1 MSTSTQQNGA
11 SFPCARGIP
20 HAKNAHTAVHFAE
33 KTNLENETHPALE
46 GLGQGAAVDKNA
58 TRHALERHPL
68 RQDVQEARLSAPGG
82 THLDDRK
89 PRHNKSVN
97 PSCLSVS
104 VTLNKASQNAFQI
117 VWKPISTEL
126 TAQC

>member
-82 THLDDRK
+82 THLDDRS
-89 PRHNKSVN
+89 PGTTRMATQAVRQ
-97 PSCLSVS
+97 CRLR
-104 VTLNKASQNAFQI
+104 LNKTSQKFF
-117 VWKPISTEL
+117 
-126 TAQC
+126 